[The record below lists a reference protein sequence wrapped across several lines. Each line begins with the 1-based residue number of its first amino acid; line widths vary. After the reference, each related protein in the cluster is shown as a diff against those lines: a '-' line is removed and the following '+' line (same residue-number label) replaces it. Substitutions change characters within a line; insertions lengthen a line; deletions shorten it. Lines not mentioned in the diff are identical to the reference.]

1 MDRTVLDQLLADRR
15 ERLAFAVVTVLSSGA
30 QRTVYI
36 DDIEKEGALSGELAD
51 AFATDRSRTVE
62 VDGEEH
68 FLHVF
73 NPPLKMIII
82 GAVHVAQ
89 ALLPIADATGYAVT
103 VIDPRGA
110 FATEERFPG
119 VDLYADWPDEVLPG
133 LELDHRSAFLAL
145 THDPKVDDPALNFA
159 LKSNCFYIG
168 ALGSRK
174 TNAARLDRLLE
185 SGFSE
190 ETLQRIHGPIGLD
203 IGAKG
208 PAEIA
213 ISIMAEV
220 TQRLRRGGTASP

>member
-1 MDRTVLDQLLADRR
+1 MDRTVLDQLLADRG
-15 ERLAFAVVTVLSSGA
+15 ERRAFAVVTVLSSGA
-30 QRTVYI
+30 QRTVYL
-36 DDIEKEGALSGELAD
+36 DDIENEGALSVELAD
-51 AFATDRSRTVE
+51 AFATDRSRTVD

-119 VDLYADWPDEVLPG
+119 ADLHADWPDEVLPG

-145 THDPKVDDPALNFA
+145 THDPKIDDPALDFA
-159 LKSNCFYIG
+159 LKSKCFYIG

-174 TNAARLDRLLE
+174 TNAARLERLLE

-190 ETLQRIHGPIGLD
+190 DTLLRIHGPIGLD

-220 TQRLRRGGTASP
+220 TQRLRRGGTAAP